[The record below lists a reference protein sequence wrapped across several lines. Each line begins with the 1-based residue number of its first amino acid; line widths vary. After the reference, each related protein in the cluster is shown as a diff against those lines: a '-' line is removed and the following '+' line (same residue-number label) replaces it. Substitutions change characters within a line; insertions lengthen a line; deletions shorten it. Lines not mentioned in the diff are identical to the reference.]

1 MATSRC
7 TRDRKRSKDGRCVK
21 KFARN
26 GKCSPGYT
34 ANRTTDHRGPC
45 RPSPSPKSPKKSK
58 KKSKKKSNKKT
69 KKKTPK
75 KTPKKKTAKKKTAKK
90 KTAKKKTAKK
100 AANECSERR
109 IERTCGY
116 DPHCKWWKKS
126 KKCVRQNRKQTYYGP
141 VGRYTRSKTGTAST
155 VAAMQGAAIGTALAS
170 GLSPASVATAA
181 AKSARSIADCM
192 SSPPSDTQKT
202 PRVDTASTRKK
213 AIDVRPKLSKAEK
226 KSIRKRGRKIK
237 AQRLNS
243 QRALTRDEKAKS
255 LGGTWSKKP
264 GGRPV
269 IHKFIYT

>member
-75 KTPKKKTAKKKTAKK
+75 KTPKK

-264 GGRPV
+264 GGRPI